1 MLKQRA
7 RDRIYKRAV
16 GALVLGSAIAL
27 LLVLRMYQQ
36 ASGPFDQ
43 SFRLAAISPRA
54 HGLELDSPVTMAG
67 IKIGRVIGIG
77 VTPENTVKLELE
89 VQGKYR
95 DKVRED
101 SVATLSRPLIGS
113 SFIDLSMGSP
123 NQPEIPSGAYIGLTT
138 LPDINDVVSSMA
150 PKLEKI
156 DAILD
161 NVNVASHDF
170 KQLIKKVSSDIEPL
184 DRSMQHV
191 EKTAREASEAAAR
204 VNQAAAQTRQLVT
217 DAAQATAQ
225 LNAILA
231 DVKQGSARVDTLT
244 KRADN
249 ILANGEAI
257 SLELRNVAPQI
268 APVVDAGR
276 DTLNEADDVLR
287 AAKNSIFLRGNVPPP
302 EAGTLP
308 AGPR

>member
-7 RDRIYKRAV
+7 RDRLYKRAV
-16 GALVLGSAIAL
+16 GALVLASVITL
-27 LLVLRMYQQ
+27 VVVLRMYQQ

-43 SFRLAAISPRA
+43 SFRLLAVSPRA

-67 IKIGRVIGIG
+67 IKIGRIIGIG

-95 DKVRED
+95 DKVRDD
-101 SVATLSRPLIGS
+101 SLATLSRPIIGS
-113 SFIDLSMGSP
+113 AFIDLSMGSP
-123 NQPEIPSGAYIGLTT
+123 QLPEIPSGHYIALTT
-138 LPDINDVVSSMA
+138 LPDINDVVASMA

-161 NVNVASHDF
+161 NVNTASADF
-170 KQLIKKVSSDIEPL
+170 KQLVRKIGNDAVPLERSLKNIE
-184 DRSMQHV
+184 
-191 EKTAREASEAAAR
+191 KATREAAEAATR
-204 VNQAAAQTRQLVT
+204 VNQASAQVKALVD
-217 DAAQATAQ
+217 DAKVATTQ
-225 LNAILA
+225 VNAILN
-231 DVKQGSARVDTLT
+231 DVKQGSARIDSLT
-244 KRADN
+244 RRSDN

-257 SLELRNVAPQI
+257 SQELKTAAPQI
-268 APVVDAGR
+268 VPVLDAGR

-302 EAGTLP
+302 TTDVLP
-308 AGPR
+308 LSPR